1 MKTQVK
7 QAILFH
13 VLWIFILFVL
23 VFFSSCSSKEES
35 PPIAKNGVLDLRSWD
50 FNSSGMNLNPKVE
63 LDGEWDFFWKE
74 SLSLDNIR
82 ERIGCLNPID
92 QKCSKDINYIQ
103 VPRNW
108 NSFIYNQKISSDHF
122 ESIELPVEGFA
133 TYHLKILIPEKGL
146 YTLLIPFIGTEYSLY
161 INNNLELQN
170 GVFSSKAEESVSVRH
185 TRLVTF
191 YTDDTEIDLILHISN
206 YNYSRSGIFSKI
218 EFGKSKEMIYYFNT
232 LIAGAFTIFGI
243 FFIIG
248 IYHLAIYSLRRK
260 DISALYFGLLCT
272 LLSFYHILSDE
283 SQNLAYDIFSFI
295 DFNIGVKLEYI
306 LVFIL
311 PLFLFLYVAEVFPVK
326 NSKKFKLFII
336 IATLSSVLVILI
348 KDVLFIT
355 IFFNYNQ
362 YIIIIILLLIIYYSI
377 VAVYNNFIGAK
388 IFLFGLGILFLV
400 VINDILHRMNIVHTR
415 YMSAYGLFFFIFL
428 QSYILSVRFSQ
439 AFKDVESLSQNLLT
453 SNKELELT
461 KERATKAYLD
471 LEASQKQLVQSDKMI
486 TLGTMVAGVAHEINT
501 PLGAIKANSENILE
515 ALRNLIHKINPNLS
529 LISIED
535 LENTLQVLELVKE
548 SNPLSSRETRAI
560 RKNIINIL
568 ESRNQKN
575 VEFIADL
582 ILELNLF
589 DSLIK
594 GEKILHHPDI
604 EKYLSMA
611 GDIYGIK
618 RKSIVIQTSAE
629 RVSKIVKSL
638 KSFVHFDQKDEKVI
652 AELTEGIETVL
663 IILHSK
669 IKYGIEVIKNYG
681 NVPHIPC
688 YPDELNQIW
697 TNLIHNAIQAMEE
710 KGTLLIE
717 IEKISQLTV
726 VPDIDKRDPEYNG
739 EYISVSIQDSGS
751 GISPEVRP
759 KIFQAFFT
767 TKPVGEGSGLG
778 LHIIGK
784 ILEKHKGALCLESE
798 PGRTRFSVV
807 LPMG

>member
-1 MKTQVK
+1 
-7 QAILFH
+7 
-13 VLWIFILFVL
+13 
-23 VFFSSCSSKEES
+23 
-35 PPIAKNGVLDLRSWD
+35 
-50 FNSSGMNLNPKVE
+50 
-63 LDGEWDFFWKE
+63 
-74 SLSLDNIR
+74 
-82 ERIGCLNPID
+82 
-92 QKCSKDINYIQ
+92 
-103 VPRNW
+103 
-108 NSFIYNQKISSDHF
+108 
-122 ESIELPVEGFA
+122 
-133 TYHLKILIPEKGL
+133 
-146 YTLLIPFIGTEYSLY
+146 
-161 INNNLELQN
+161 
-170 GVFSSKAEESVSVRH
+170 
-185 TRLVTF
+185 
-191 YTDDTEIDLILHISN
+191 
-206 YNYSRSGIFSKI
+206 
-218 EFGKSKEMIYYFNT
+218 
-232 LIAGAFTIFGI
+232 
-243 FFIIG
+243 
-248 IYHLAIYSLRRK
+248 
-260 DISALYFGLLCT
+260 
-272 LLSFYHILSDE
+272 
-283 SQNLAYDIFSFI
+283 
-295 DFNIGVKLEYI
+295 
-306 LVFIL
+306 
-311 PLFLFLYVAEVFPVK
+311 
-326 NSKKFKLFII
+326 
-336 IATLSSVLVILI
+336 
-348 KDVLFIT
+348 
-355 IFFNYNQ
+355 
-362 YIIIIILLLIIYYSI
+362 
-377 VAVYNNFIGAK
+377 
-388 IFLFGLGILFLV
+388 
-400 VINDILHRMNIVHTR
+400 
-415 YMSAYGLFFFIFL
+415 
-428 QSYILSVRFSQ
+428 
-439 AFKDVESLSQNLLT
+439 
-453 SNKELELT
+453 
-461 KERATKAYLD
+461 
-471 LEASQKQLVQSDKMI
+471 
-486 TLGTMVAGVAHEINT
+486 
-501 PLGAIKANSENILE
+501 LE